1 MATTIGICSLRGHA
15 CLTGLRHTR
24 GYCWSK
30 RHHWRY
36 DTYPESLKA
45 PDSHTRTS
53 SASDTVRF
61 CYRRTRNDLGSYNY
75 NPTAPGGSR
84 ASSSWGPWTSNW
96 DNSSHKSQTE
106 INHNRDDTAAWSRTY
121 VKLEKDTTE
130 LYELIKK
137 RIDAD
142 PFDALFGRSLLYPN
156 RARTTWWGVGRSDR
170 GPKTEQQ
177 APSTSCKPTKTAESE
192 GINKQ
197 HPDQASK
204 SPSSIQH
211 TSASSG
217 VNNFASSSFLA
228 EEYDIDPIAMRK
240 IPKRSTGK
248 TLEKST
254 TSIASNRTFDI
265 PIKRF
270 EETIAQKSSRQLS
283 ENENSRESNPTAS
296 QLLKTGSNVPQDLS
310 NVKWSSHEGFGS
322 KRESAPVADS
332 RVSETATKLSPTRIE
347 STLERRM
354 RTGSPIARANGA
366 RSSLTYDPKENRT
379 DDVDLLRTSD
389 IRAASGA
396 AGRLRE
402 QTEKPKHQDRMKLE
416 ADFTALQ
423 KTEDVELEWKK
434 ELAIAKRHIQEADA
448 RKRGKTSN
456 DHFEEKILPQRAAME
471 ALEMRRDGDRMLG
484 SHLTVAHGEG
494 DMASNVHEF
503 ADRDRWYKTKAPHA
517 ATIEE
522 QKPAKARSLVREIR
536 GIYEGIYGAI
546 DTKHRQPEK
555 KASNIEEQNSITSP
569 RGAEG
574 SIAVAPEG
582 VKNATQLSGPLST
595 QETIGTM
602 LQQLLDDSRYLQKLL
617 QTPELTP
624 EIREELY
631 HRNRSMQ
638 NASNAITEALSSTF
652 SVLRQGPAEQ
662 TLIAGDRTATNE
674 GQEGLQPVSFSTD
687 VKKQSTVYSVLA
699 YDPSIQQVTTAEMAS
714 SSESSSERRL
724 SLSEALSSLTEPV
737 KFLPQLTALQSQ
749 GFEIVSSDTNI
760 LVLKK
765 SNKAAPP
772 MADVQAT
779 ADKKE
784 HPRFINPIDGTTTQT
799 EKDFTIHDSK
809 ERPPTIGGEEAEQ
822 TLSAYKV
829 RRKEDVFSG
838 SGGNRWDDHRGTSRK
853 SRYRR
858 TNRTRR
864 TTKRMLWVG
873 LWTAGCCYVVGAITE
888 LLRA

>member
-1 MATTIGICSLRGHA
+1 MQ
-15 CLTGLRHTR
+15 

-30 RHHWRY
+30 RHHLRY
-36 DTYPESLKA
+36 ETYPESLKA
-45 PDSHTRTS
+45 LDSHTRTS
-53 SASDTVRF
+53 SALDTVRSY
-61 CYRRTRNDLGSYNY
+61 YRRIRTGIGSYNY
-75 NPTAPGGSR
+75 SPAPPGGSR
-84 ASSSWGPWTSNW
+84 ASSSWGRWTSDW
-96 DNSSHKSQTE
+96 DKSSRKSQTE
-106 INHNRDDTAAWSRTY
+106 INHNTDDAAAWSRTC

-137 RIDAD
+137 RIDTD

-156 RARTTWWGVGRSDR
+156 RARATWWCVGRSDR

-177 APSTSCKPTKTAESE
+177 VPTTSCKPTKSAESE
-192 GINKQ
+192 GVNKQ
-197 HPDQASK
+197 HADQASN

-211 TSASSG
+211 ASASSG
-217 VNNFASSSFLA
+217 VNDLAGSSFLA

-240 IPKRSTGK
+240 IPKRSEGK

-254 TSIASNRTFDI
+254 ASIAPDRTFDI

-270 EETIAQKSSRQLS
+270 EETISQKSSRQLS
-283 ENENSRESNPTAS
+283 ENEKPPESNPTAS
-296 QLLKTGSNVPQDLS
+296 QLLETGSNVPQDLS
-310 NVKWSSHEGFGS
+310 KVKWPSHEGFGS
-322 KRESAPVADS
+322 KSESAPVANS
-332 RVSETATKLSPTRIE
+332 KVSETATKLSPTRIE
-347 STLERRM
+347 SALERRM
-354 RTGSPIARANGA
+354 RTGSPIATVNGA

-389 IRAASGA
+389 IRAASGT

-402 QTEKPKHQDRMKLE
+402 QTEKRKHQNRMKLE

-423 KTEDVELEWKK
+423 KTEDIELAWKK
-434 ELAIAKRHIQEADA
+434 ELAAAKRHIQEAGA
-448 RKRGKTSN
+448 RKRDKISN
-456 DHFEEKILPQRAAME
+456 AHLEGDVLAQRAAME
-471 ALEMRRDGDRMLG
+471 ASKMRQDGDGMLG

-522 QKPAKARSLVREIR
+522 QKSAKARSLVREIR
-536 GIYEGIYGAI
+536 GIYEATYGAI

-555 KASNIEEQNSITSP
+555 KASNIEEQDSITSP
-569 RGAEG
+569 RGTKG
-574 SIAVAPEG
+574 SIAIAPEG
-582 VKNATQLSGPLST
+582 VKNTTPLSGPLSP
-595 QETIGTM
+595 QETISTM

-617 QTPELTP
+617 QTPELTL

-638 NASNAITEALSSTF
+638 NASNAITEALSSTW
-652 SVLRQGPAEQ
+652 SVLRQGSAKQ
-662 TLIAGDRTATNE
+662 TLIANDRTATNE
-674 GQEGLQPVSFSTD
+674 GQERLQPVSFSSD
-687 VKKQSTVYSVLA
+687 VKKQSTVYSILA
-699 YDPSIQQVTTAEMAS
+699 YDPSIQQVTTAEMSS

-765 SNKAAPP
+765 SNKAPP
-772 MADVQAT
+772 RMADVQAT

-784 HPRFINPIDGTTTQT
+784 HPQFINPIDGTTTQT
-799 EKDFTIHDSK
+799 EKDFTSHGSE
-809 ERPPTIGGEEAEQ
+809 ERRPTIGGEEAEQ

-829 RRKEDVFSG
+829 RREEDVFSG
-838 SGGNRWDDHRGTSRK
+838 SSGNRLDDHRGTSRK

-858 TNRTRR
+858 TSRARR

-873 LWTAGCCYVVGAITE
+873 LWTAGCCYAVGAITE